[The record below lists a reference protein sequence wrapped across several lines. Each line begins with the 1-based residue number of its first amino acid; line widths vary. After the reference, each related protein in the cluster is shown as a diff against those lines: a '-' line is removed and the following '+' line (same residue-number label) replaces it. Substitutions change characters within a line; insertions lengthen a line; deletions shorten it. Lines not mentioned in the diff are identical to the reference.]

1 MSVPPLTLFVKR
13 LVPDNF
19 PQFVHER
26 KTISDTDR
34 DLLRFQKVSLCR
46 LNESQ
51 NESSPLKLCDL
62 YPSVPIVNLNNCS
75 HELLG
80 KFSDRSPV
88 IRLPIQ
94 APIYDQYFSWHKSYR
109 AKDLISKRE
118 LWGTTPKQPL
128 ERNRAAKESLALQTL
143 CSELKEINSEKLTG
157 VYFAL
162 YDGSF

>member
-1 MSVPPLTLFVKR
+1 MSAPLLTLFVKR
-13 LVPDNF
+13 LVPDRF

-26 KTISDTDR
+26 KTISNSDR
-34 DLLRFQKVSLCR
+34 DPLLFQNVSLCR

-51 NESSPLKLCDL
+51 KKLSSLKLCDL

-75 HELLG
+75 HELQG
-80 KFSDRSPV
+80 KFSDHSPV

-94 APIYDQYFSWHKSYR
+94 APIYDQYFSWHKSYW

-128 ERNRAAKESLALQTL
+128 ERNHATKESSALQKL
-143 CSELKEINSEKLTG
+143 HCKLKEINSEKLTG

-162 YDGSF
+162 FDGSF

>member
-1 MSVPPLTLFVKR
+1 MSVPLLTLFVKR
-13 LVPDNF
+13 LVPDNS
-19 PQFVHER
+19 PQFVLQR

-34 DLLRFQKVSLCR
+34 DLLLFQNVSLCR
-46 LNESQ
+46 WDESQ
-51 NESSPLKLCDL
+51 NKLSSLKLCDC

-75 HELLG
+75 HELQG
-80 KFSDRSPV
+80 EFSDHSPV
-88 IRLPIQ
+88 IRLPIP
-94 APIYDQYFSWHKSYR
+94 APIYDQYFTWQKSYW

-128 ERNRAAKESLALQTL
+128 ERNHAAKDSSALQTL
-143 CSELKEINSEKLTG
+143 HCKLKEINSEKLTG